1 MFSELLSC
9 APVPTG
15 GNRYAYTYAC
25 KEERSILVNLP
36 GHIASMIIGSTICIL
51 SCMFGIRMCFDAE
64 WGVNIGGLLMVAIG
78 GAGFV
83 PLVSSR

>member
-1 MFSELLSC
+1 MPPS
-9 APVPTG
+9 TG
-15 GNRYAYTYAC
+15 ANIAKLGGS
-25 KEERSILVNLP
+25 KSI
-36 GHIASMIIGSTICIL
+36 ATTIIGSIICIL
-51 SCMFGIRMCFDAE
+51 FCMFGIRMCFDAE